1 MKFPFRYTSLLESR
15 PVITLISF
23 IFAFFLGVIFSECM
37 AIDRMGVGG
46 LRGRNIVPERHEMKK
61 VELGVVG
68 AVHNFTASQRTP
80 FLAESALAKTPL
92 EDYVAVGVEE
102 IGSRAGQL
110 LLQQEN
116 SSRAFKESG
125 TSEFPQL
132 HAQITKIGLA
142 DATNFWIKEG
152 MKHNFTKWLMLPPT
166 QASEVVGVDR
176 DSPLCSL
183 SGPDHW
189 LVCRDAILEK
199 LGWRNMTCPDACV
212 SFEEYGRFNNNMIQL
227 SNTMLS
233 FLDPVM
239 IEAVSRRSVVLDGFW
254 KNRFGNIIDVK
265 YLEKMCVFP
274 SWGRG
279 ARNLA
284 KCKRLDGA
292 VAFRGDSLPKK
303 KKTSLLP
310 IKTLIISWVF
320 LGAVSNTARA
330 QVDAQIANL
339 GDNFSAMHA
348 RFLEGEC
355 ASRHQ
360 RNNWSSAICTLKPG
374 YVPTQ
379 MKILG
384 HSKQA
389 FVVNPRPKP

>member
-1 MKFPFRYTSLLESR
+1 MVSARDGMVMCLVTCLC
-15 PVITLISF
+15 
-23 IFAFFLGVIFSECM
+23 GVIY
-37 AIDRMGVGG
+37 I
-46 LRGRNIVPERHEMKK
+46 
-61 VELGVVG
+61 
-68 AVHNFTASQRTP
+68 FTHVNQAQS
-80 FLAESALAKTPL
+80 K
-92 EDYVAVGVEE
+92 DV
-102 IGSRAGQL
+102 L
-110 LLQQEN
+110 LL
-116 SSRAFKESG
+116 S
-125 TSEFPQL
+125 SEFLQL
-132 HAQITKIGLA
+132 HAQITKSGLADAIKEGIKEGMKHNFTKWLILPPTQASEVVGVESPQAFSPVESYPLKSGLA

-189 LVCRDAILEK
+189 LVCRDAILGK
-199 LGWRNMTCPDACV
+199 LGWGNMTCPKACV
-212 SFEEYGRFNNNMIQL
+212 TFGEYGRLNNNMIQL
-227 SNTMLS
+227 SNTVLS

-254 KNRFGNIIDVK
+254 KKRFGNIIDVK
-265 YLEKMCVFP
+265 YLEKICVFP

-292 VAFRGDSLPKK
+292 VAFKGGSLPKK
-303 KKTSLLP
+303 KETSLLP
-310 IKTLIISWVF
+310 VKTLIISWVF
-320 LGAVSNTARA
+320 LGAVSDTARA

-339 GDNFSAMHA
+339 GNDFSAMHA

>member
-1 MKFPFRYTSLLESR
+1 MTIQETAPPKRSCGGLWCILLAVLIIMASSSWVLHHYSPFPTFPSKQTAVWGIVRSLATASR
-15 PVITLISF
+15 PSYKGSLGADRNSSHGSF
-23 IFAFFLGVIFSECM
+23 DSRNPLEKLQKLLGNSSQGSF
-37 AIDRMGVGG
+37 G
-46 LRGRNIVPERHEMKK
+46 LLDSNFHYPHAKPVLNVSVEPGANASRHARPA
-61 VELGVVG
+61 GVVLTG
-68 AVHNFTASQRTP
+68 A
-80 FLAESALAKTPL
+80 
-92 EDYVAVGVEE
+92 
-102 IGSRAGQL
+102 SRV
-110 LLQQEN
+110 
-116 SSRAFKESG
+116 
-125 TSEFPQL
+125 
-132 HAQITKIGLA
+132 
-142 DATNFWIKEG
+142 D
-152 MKHNFTKWLMLPPT
+152 LPPNT
-166 QASEVVGVDR
+166 AA
-176 DSPLCSL
+176 LCSL

-189 LVCRDAILEK
+189 LVCRAAIWEK
-199 LGWRNMTCPDACV
+199 LGWGNMTCPDACV
-212 SFEEYGRFNNNMIQL
+212 TFLPYGRWNNNLIQL
-227 SNTMLS
+227 SNTVVS

-239 IEAVSRRSVVLDGFW
+239 IGAASRRSVVLDGFW
-254 KNRFGNIIDVK
+254 KKRFGNIIDVK
-265 YLEKMCVFP
+265 YLEKICVFP

-292 VAFRGDSLPKK
+292 VAFKGGSLPKK
-303 KKTSLLP
+303 KETSLLP
-310 IKTLIISWVF
+310 VKTLIISWVF
-320 LGAVSNTARA
+320 LGAVSDTARA

-339 GDNFSAMHA
+339 GNDFSAMHA